1 MQTKQGLPPK
11 VCLIGFG
18 EAASAFVEGWRKTA
32 GPEFSAF
39 DIKTAD
45 PSEAVRA
52 GKREDY
58 RRSGVAGAE
67 TPAGAL
73 AGAGVVFSLVT
84 ADQALAA
91 AEAAAQHLEPAAL
104 YFDCNSCSPGTK
116 RRAAEAV
123 AAAGGRYIDTAVMAP
138 VHPKLHKTP
147 LLLSGPD
154 VEEALSVTRALD
166 MAANAVP
173 GGVGAASS
181 NKMIRSV
188 MVKGLEALVLE
199 CVLAGRKAGVD
210 GAVLDSLEASYPGF
224 GWKKR
229 SAYMMERAVTH
240 GIRRAAE
247 MREAALTVKE
257 LGLGGAMAAAT
268 ADWEQRIGE
277 LRLWAADAKPADG
290 QDYGALADLILR
302 RLGEDGLGD

>member
-1 MQTKQGLPPK
+1 MQATHGQPAK
-11 VCLIGFG
+11 VGLIGFG
-18 EAASAFVEGWRKTA
+18 EAASAFVEGWLKA
-32 GPEFSAF
+32 VSLEFAAF
-39 DIKTAD
+39 DIKTDDA
-45 PSEAVRA
+45 SEAVRA
-52 GKREDY
+52 SKWQDY
-58 RRSGVAGAE
+58 SRWGIAGAE

-73 AGAGVVFSLVT
+73 AGARIVFSVVT

-91 AEAAAQHLEPAAL
+91 AKNAAPHLEPGAF

-123 AAAGGRYIDTAVMAP
+123 AQAGGRYIDTAVMAP

-154 VEEALSVTRALD
+154 VEEVLAITKSLD
-166 MAANAVP
+166 MAASTVP

-210 GAVLDSLEASYPGF
+210 EAVLDSLDASYPGF

-229 SAYMMERAVTH
+229 AAYMMERAVTH

-257 LGLGGAMAAAT
+257 LGFGGAMAGAT
-268 ADWEQRIGE
+268 ADWQQKIGE
-277 LRLWAADAKPADG
+277 LRLSAADAGAKDE
-290 QDYGALADLILR
+290 QDYGALADLIFR
-302 RLGEDGLGD
+302 RLDSDSIGD

>member
-1 MQTKQGLPPK
+1 MGAKQGPPARIG
-11 VCLIGFG
+11 LIGFG
-18 EAASAFVEGWRKTA
+18 EAASAFVEGWRKA
-32 GPEFSAF
+32 VSLEIGAF

-45 PSEAVRA
+45 PWEAVRA
-52 GKREDY
+52 AKWKDY
-58 RRSGVAGAE
+58 SRWGVSGAE

-73 AGAGVVFSLVT
+73 AGAGIVFSLVT
-84 ADQALAA
+84 ADHALAA
-91 AEAAAQHLEPAAL
+91 AKSAAPHLEPGAFF
-104 YFDCNSCSPGTK
+104 FDCNSCSPGTK
-116 RRAAEAV
+116 RRAAEAI
-123 AAAGGRYIDTAVMAP
+123 AQAGGRYIDTAVMAP

-154 VEEALSVTRALD
+154 VEQALAVAKALD

-188 MVKGLEALVLE
+188 MIKGLEALVLE

-210 GAVLDSLEASYPGF
+210 EPVLNSLEASYPGF

-229 SAYMMERAVTH
+229 SAYMLERVVTH
-240 GIRRAAE
+240 GVRRAAE
-247 MREAALTVKE
+247 MREAALSVKE
-257 LGLGGAMAAAT
+257 VGFAGAMASAT
-268 ADWEQRIGE
+268 ADWEQKIGE
-277 LRLWAADAKPADG
+277 LRLPAADAKARDG

-302 RLGEDGLGD
+302 RLDDTESG

>member
-1 MQTKQGLPPK
+1 MQSGQGRPAK
-11 VCLIGFG
+11 VGLIGFG
-18 EAASAFVEGWRKTA
+18 EAASAFVEGWRKA
-32 GPEFSAF
+32 LSLEIAAL
-39 DIKTAD
+39 DIKTAA
-45 PSEAVRA
+45 PLEAVRA
-52 GKREDY
+52 AKWKDY
-58 RRSGVAGAE
+58 SRWGVTGAE

-73 AGAGVVFSLVT
+73 AGAKIVFSLVT
-84 ADQALAA
+84 ADQALIA
-91 AEAAAQHLEPAAL
+91 AEGAAPHLEPGAF

-116 RRAAEAV
+116 RHAAEAV
-123 AAAGGRYIDTAVMAP
+123 AKAGGRYVDTAVMAP

-154 VEEALSVTRALD
+154 VEEALAVTKALD
-166 MAANAVP
+166 MAAKAVP

-188 MVKGLEALVLE
+188 MMKGLEALVLE

-210 GAVLDSLEASYPGF
+210 EAVLDSLDATYPGF

-229 SAYMMERAVTH
+229 SAYMMERALTH

-257 LGLGGAMAAAT
+257 LGFAGAMASAT
-268 ADWEQRIGE
+268 ADWEQKIGE
-277 LRLWAADAKPADG
+277 LRLSAADAGAKDE
-290 QDYGALADLILR
+290 QDYGALADLILKH
-302 RLGEDGLGD
+302 LGSESVGD

>member
-1 MQTKQGLPPK
+1 MKETRGTPAK
-11 VCLIGFG
+11 VGLIGFG
-18 EAASAFVEGWRKTA
+18 EAASAFVEGWRKA
-32 GPEFSAF
+32 VSLEIGAF

-45 PSEAVRA
+45 PSEAVRLA
-52 GKREDY
+52 KWQNYSRW
-58 RRSGVAGAE
+58 GVAGAE
-67 TPAGAL
+67 TSAGAV
-73 AGAGVVFSLVT
+73 ARASAVFSLVT

-91 AEAAAQHLEPAAL
+91 AKSAAPNLEPGAF

-116 RRAAEAV
+116 RRAAEAITLV
-123 AAAGGRYIDTAVMAP
+123 GGRYIDTAVMAP

-154 VEEALSVTRALD
+154 IEEALAVTCALD
-166 MAANAVP
+166 MAAKAVP

-210 GAVLDSLEASYPGF
+210 EAVLDSLEASYPGF
-224 GWKKR
+224 GWRKR
-229 SAYMMERAVTH
+229 SGYMLERAVTH

-257 LGLGGAMAAAT
+257 LGFPGAMAGAT
-268 ADWEQRIGE
+268 AAWEQRIGD
-277 LRLWAADAKPADG
+277 LRLSAADANARDEH
-290 QDYGALADLILR
+290 DYGALADLILR
-302 RLGEDGLGD
+302 RLDNESVGD